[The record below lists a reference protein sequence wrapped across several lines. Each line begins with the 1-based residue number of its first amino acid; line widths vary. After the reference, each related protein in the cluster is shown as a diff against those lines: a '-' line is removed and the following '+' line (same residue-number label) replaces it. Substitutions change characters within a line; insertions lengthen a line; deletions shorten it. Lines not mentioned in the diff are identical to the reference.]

1 MFQRSLLRA
10 ITPSAKL
17 PDGVEIVTQSGVRV
31 TIAVRVSDRAKRL
44 LLKFNP
50 IEDRF
55 ELVVPRGVR
64 LNDVTRFAEAQQGW
78 IAARLGSAP
87 PRILFQPGETIP
99 ILDVPHR
106 IEHAPGS
113 GVPVRLEPGV
123 LIVTGKP
130 EHISRRIRDFLRARA
145 RAELGD
151 AARHYAAEIGKPIK
165 GISLNDPKSR
175 WGSCSSR
182 GTLCFSW
189 RLIFAPPKVLRYVAA
204 HEVAHLVEM
213 NHGPKFWA
221 EVAHLVGPHQTERA
235 WLTRN
240 ATRLQRL
247 G

>member
-17 PDGVEIVTQSGVRV
+17 PEVLAIVTQSGVPV
-31 TIAVRVSDRAKRL
+31 EIAVRVSERARRL

-64 LNDVTRFAEAQQGW
+64 ASDVRQFAEAQRGW
-78 IAARLGSAP
+78 IAARLGTAP
-87 PRILFQPGETIP
+87 PRVAFQPGAIIP

-106 IEHAPGS
+106 IEHALGS
-113 GVPVRLEPGV
+113 GPPVRLEPGL
-123 LIVTGKP
+123 LIVTGRP
-130 EHISRRIRDFLRARA
+130 EHISRRIRDFLRTLARS
-145 RAELGD
+145 ELSE
-151 AARHYAAEIGKPIK
+151 AARHYATELGKPVK

-204 HEVAHLVEM
+204 HEVAHLAVM
-213 NHGPKFWA
+213 NHSPRFWA
-221 EVAHLVGPHQTERA
+221 EVTRLVGPHQAERA